1 MTYAIPMSNSSPFLP
16 WWQRV
21 ADVLIA
27 GVMLIVLSPVM
38 VLVALAVWL
47 TMGRPVLFRQVR
59 PGLLARGMT
68 MVKFRTM
75 RPPVARVMANGESP
89 DAARI
94 TPLGAFLRRTSLDE
108 LPELWNVLRGDM
120 SLVGPRPLLEEYLP
134 YYTPTE
140 QKRFWVRPGI
150 TGLAQISGRNMLDW
164 NSRLGLD
171 ARYATELSPSL
182 YFGVLFRTIFKVLNS
197 DGVSVDAYAVA
208 KPLHVERARD
218 PEASLTSSA
227 P

>member
-1 MTYAIPMSNSSPFLP
+1 MASRCPELNSLP
-16 WWQRV
+16 LLPLWQRLTDIV
-21 ADVLIA
+21 IATALGLLLLPVFIIVSLLI
-27 GVMLIVLSPVM
+27 VML
-38 VLVALAVWL
+38 
-47 TMGRPVLFRQVR
+47 MGRPIFFRQER
-59 PGLLARGMT
+59 PGLLARSFAI
-68 MVKFRTM
+68 VKFRTM
-75 RPPVARVMANGESP
+75 TVSKYLASDTSP

-140 QKRFWVRPGI
+140 QKRFWVRPGL

-164 NSRLGLD
+164 DSRLGLD
-171 ARYATELSPSL
+171 ARYATELSPGL
-182 YFGVLFRTIFKVLNS
+182 YFSVLFRTIFKVLSS

-218 PEASLTSSA
+218 PEDSTTSSS